1 MMKHLQRKACS
12 LLCVLALLISLL
24 PVSAWAGDPNIEP
37 WMPPSAPENPTVKD
51 GTWTDSGNY
60 RTTWYDNNQS
70 ATEFT
75 LNDAADLAGLAVI
88 VNGLNGHEPDN
99 FAGKTITLAANT
111 TFDLSAHTWTP
122 IGNSSNVDEYFK
134 GTFDGNSENGTTIT
148 GMTILN
154 ASGYNGLF
162 AFVNSAT
169 IKNAKLTDG
178 YISLSSNRYTRVG
191 GIVGHVTGNTTITN
205 CSFVGTIDASDGSSE
220 KYNNIGGIVGET
232 DSQVTIENCRTNGT
246 IFGNGYYM
254 GGIVGYSYASS
265 AGIDVTITDCIN
277 EAELRPATCTAV
289 GGIVGF
295 SEITRSLNVKN
306 CVNSGAI
313 TNNVITPSNKASN
326 LGGIVGRINGA
337 ATAAITGCTN
347 SAALTS
353 GNSENMGGIVG
364 YSNQSTTITDCH
376 NSGTVTNSSVGEY
389 PELTYTGGILGRM
402 ETKALSVKQCSN
414 QGAVSGRAKKNAYV
428 GGIVGQFYCVGGNI
442 EKCYNAG
449 ACTVTSAQNNTFVG
463 GLVGASTDNSSTL
476 TLQNSYNVGTISNA
490 ASSSYSYIGGLIGRA
505 ENSSV
510 EKCYNAG
517 EMVKKNN
524 NDTIGA
530 IVGSADSTSS
540 VISCYYWNDC
550 GAAGAGTGKTANDM
564 TEDGTWATNLGLDT
578 SVWTKDNNDS
588 DSTGNLP
595 VLSANKQ
602 EPAPTLIRVPKQ
614 SQGELTITGQPSE
627 PIYKTQEPF
636 TLIAS
641 GGQSTGAVTWTTSDE
656 NIATVDE
663 RGTVTI
669 YGVGLV
675 TITATKAGDDT
686 YADAMATY
694 SFTVFGTPI
703 SEVEISNLKA
713 PVSGEDPVT
722 YVEVPDGAPY
732 VALNQ
737 IDLGGSTVTANW
749 YDIDGKQVNK
759 GDAFVKDEVYKA
771 VIRLQANPYYSFAK
785 DIEVV
790 HTPGFTP
797 GTVDNISIEAVPN
810 QLNQIDVVIT
820 FKPTSHEH
828 NYDNDNWTRDPLHHW
843 HACTEND
850 CPLMP
855 SEMPGYAAHTG
866 NPGEACSVCGA
877 DIGYEI
883 TFDAN
888 GGQCDTTSMYTDTA
902 GKLSTLPTPT
912 RGGYTFDGWFTEQ
925 SGGTAVTAETV
936 YNANTT
942 LYAHWMAIPSGSS
955 SYMIDVIESTHGT
968 VTASPKWASSG
979 RIVTLTVTPDEGYEL
994 AALTVTDKNGNDVA
1008 LTNNGDGTYTFK
1020 MPASKVTVKATFTK
1034 DIVTLPFIDVHP
1046 GDWFYDPVC
1055 YVYSQGLM
1063 TGTSATTFEPN
1074 TSLSRAMLVAVL
1086 HRLEGSPAASAGD
1099 FTDVA
1104 SGDWYAQA
1112 VNWAASVGV
1121 VNGFDDGTF
1130 QPNAAITREQ
1140 MAAIL
1145 RNYAAYKG
1153 MDVTATGDLSA
1164 YTDADSVSDWAQE
1177 SVEWMVG
1184 SGLLGGYDDNTLRP
1198 QGTTTRAEV
1207 ASVLQRALGNV
1218 AGNQ

>member
-12 LLCVLALLISLL
+12 LLCVLALLISLV
-24 PVSAWAGDPNIEP
+24 PASAWAGDPNIEP
-37 WMPPSAPENPTVKD
+37 WTPPSAPENPTVEN
-51 GTWTDSGNY
+51 GTWTDSGHY
-60 RTTWYDNNQS
+60 DTSWCDNNPN
-70 ATEFT
+70 AIEFT

-88 VNGLNGHEPDN
+88 VNGLNGHAKDN
-99 FAGKTITLAANT
+99 FADKTIKLADNG
-111 TFDLSAHTWTP
+111 TFNLSAHTWTP
-122 IGNSSNVDEYFK
+122 IGTSSSMFA
-134 GTFDGNSENGTTIT
+134 GTFDGSGATIT
-148 GMTILN
+148 GLTILD

-169 IKNAKLTDG
+169 IKNIELTDG
-178 YISLSSNRYTRVG
+178 NISLSSEQRTRVG
-191 GIVGHVTGNTTITN
+191 GIVCYATGTTMIEN
-205 CSFVGTIDASDGSSE
+205 CSFEGTIDASAGSSKE
-220 KYNNIGGIVGET
+220 FNNIGGVVAET
-232 DSQVTIENCRTNGT
+232 YSQVTIKDCQAAGK

-254 GGIVGYSYASS
+254 GGIVGYIGGTS
-265 AGIDVTITDCIN
+265 AGINVTITDCTN
-277 EAELRPATCTAV
+277 EAELRPDSCTAV
-289 GGIVGF
+289 GGIVGY
-295 SEITRSLNVKN
+295 SGIPGKLTVTDCANN
-306 CVNSGAI
+306 GAI
-313 TNNVITPSNKASN
+313 TSSVSTDYF
-326 LGGIVGRINGA
+326 GGIVGRINGMGN
-337 ATAAITGCTN
+337 AAITGCKN
-347 SAALTS
+347 SGALTS
-353 GNSENMGGIVG
+353 ENSQYMGGIVG
-364 YSNQSTTITDCH
+364 YSNQSTTITACH
-376 NSGTVTNSSVGEY
+376 NSGTVTNSSVNQSSTNTSGV
-389 PELTYTGGILGRM
+389 LGYIQN
-402 ETKALSVKQCSN
+402 KDLSLSQCSN
-414 QGAVSGRAKKNAYV
+414 QGAVSGRAKNNAYV

-442 EKCYNAG
+442 EECYNAG
-449 ACTVTSAQNNTFVG
+449 ACTVTSAQNNAFVG

-476 TLQNSYNVGTISNA
+476 ILQNSYNVGTISNA

-564 TEDGTWATNLGLDT
+564 TEDGTWATNLSGFSEDI
-578 SVWTKDNNDS
+578 WEKAENDPET
-588 DSTGNLP
+588 TGKLP
-595 VLSANKQ
+595 VLKSNR
-602 EPAPTLIRVPKQ
+602 PTSAPTLARVPKK
-614 SQGELTITGQPSE
+614 SQGELTITGQPSVL
-627 PIYKTQEPF
+627 IYETQVPF
-636 TLIAS
+636 TLTVS
-641 GGQSTGAVTWTTSDE
+641 GGLPNGAVTWTTNKE
-656 NIATVDE
+656 NVAAVDNNG
-663 RGTVTI
+663 RVTI
-669 YGVGLV
+669 KGVGEV
-675 TITATKAGDDT
+675 TITATKAGDNT
-686 YADAMATY
+686 YADAIATY
-694 SFTVFGTPI
+694 SFTVYGTPI
-703 SEVEISNLKA
+703 SEVTISNLKA
-713 PVSGEDPVT
+713 PVYGEAPKMN
-722 YVEVPDGAPY
+722 VEVPNGAPY
-732 VALNQ
+732 VALDQ
-737 IDLGGSTVTANW
+737 IDLGGSTGTVNW
-749 YDIDGKQVNK
+749 YDIDGNQVNK

-771 VIRLQANPYYSFAK
+771 KIRLKANPYYSFAK
-785 DIEVV
+785 DIAVV

-797 GTVDNISIEAVPN
+797 GTVDNISIEAVSN
-810 QLNQIDVVIT
+810 QSNQIDVVIT
-820 FKPTSHEH
+820 FKPTTHEH
-828 NYDNDNWTRDPLHHW
+828 NYDYGNWATDPLHHW
-843 HACTEND
+843 HACTAGD

-855 SEMPGYAAHTG
+855 SEMPDYAPHTG
-866 NPGEACSVCGA
+866 NPGDKCSVCGA
-877 DIGYEI
+877 VIGYEI

-888 GGQCDTTSMYTDTA
+888 GGQCDTTSMYTDTT
-902 GKLSTLPTPT
+902 GKLSALPTPT

-936 YNANTT
+936 YDKNTT
-942 LYAHWMAIPSGSS
+942 LYAHWTAIPSGSS

-1034 DIVTLPFIDVHP
+1034 DLVTLPFIDVHP

-1086 HRLEGSPAASAGD
+1086 HRLEGSPQASGGD

-1104 SGDWYAQA
+1104 DGDWYAQA

-1130 QPNAAITREQ
+1130 QPNTAITREQ

-1145 RNYAAYKG
+1145 RNYAQYKG
-1153 MDVTATGDLSA
+1153 LEVTASGSLSTF
-1164 YTDADSVSDWAQE
+1164 TDAASVSDWAKE
-1177 SVEWMVG
+1177 SVEWAVG
-1184 SGLLGGYDDNTLRP
+1184 SGLIGGYEDSTLRP

>member
-1 MMKHLQRKACS
+1 MKHLQRKACS

-24 PVSAWAGDPNIEP
+24 PVSAWAGDSTIEP
-37 WMPPSAPENPTVKD
+37 WTPPSAPTDVS
-51 GTWTDSGNY
+51 GSWTEPNNY
-60 RTTWYDNNQS
+60 DTSWYDSHKNDS
-70 ATEFT
+70 AYT
-75 LNDAADLAGLAVI
+75 LEDAEDLAGLAVL
-88 VNGLNGHEPDN
+88 VNDGNT
-99 FAGKTITLAANT
+99 FAGKTITLKAGE

-154 ASGYNGLF
+154 ANGKTGLF
-162 AFVNSAT
+162 STANSAI
-169 IKNAKLTDG
+169 IKNIRISTG
-178 YISLSSNRYTRVG
+178 YISVASGSNIKVG
-191 GIVGHVTGNTTITN
+191 GIVGYAYDATTIKECSFDGTIATGN
-205 CSFVGTIDASDGSSE
+205 SSSSN
-220 KYNNIGGIVGET
+220 YNYFGGIVGDT
-232 DSQVTIENCRTNGT
+232 YSQVTIENCQAAGTIYGNGT
-246 IFGNGYYM
+246 YM
-254 GGIVGYSYASS
+254 GGIVGRSYGTS
-265 AGIDVTITDCIN
+265 AKDVTILHCIN
-277 EAELRPATCTAV
+277 EAELRPGSCTAV
-289 GGIVGF
+289 GGIVGY
-295 SEITRSLNVKN
+295 SEIKGSLEVKN
-306 CVNSGAI
+306 CVNKGAI
-313 TNNVITPSNKASN
+313 TPSSFATN

-337 ATAAITGCTN
+337 ATAAITSCTN

-376 NSGTVTNSSVGEY
+376 NSGTVTNSSAGQY
-389 PELTYTGGILGRM
+389 PTLTYTGGILGRM
-402 ETKALSVKQCSN
+402 ETKDLSIKQCSN
-414 QGAVSGRAKKNAYV
+414 TGDISGSASSSYSNSATV
-428 GGIVGQFYCVGGNI
+428 GGLIGRITNGGTL
-442 EKCYNAG
+442 EECYNAG
-449 ACTVTSAQNNTFVG
+449 ACTVNSAQNNVFVG
-463 GLVGASTDNSSTL
+463 GLVGASTDNSRTL

-505 ENSSV
+505 NDSSV

-578 SVWTKDNNDS
+578 SVWEKAANTS
-588 DSTGNLP
+588 DDTGNLP
-595 VLSANKQ
+595 VLTANRQ
-602 EPAPTLIRVPKQ
+602 EPAPTLTREAKQ
-614 SQGELTITGQPSE
+614 TQTGFAITGQPSE
-627 PIYKTQEPF
+627 PIYETKGSFKLATE
-636 TLIAS
+636 
-641 GGQSTGAVTWTTSDE
+641 GGQSAGAVTWETSDSA
-656 NIATVDE
+656 IASVDQN
-663 RGTVTI
+663 GTVAI
-669 YGVGLV
+669 EGVGPV
-675 TITATKAGDDT
+675 TITATKAGNDT
-686 YADAMATY
+686 YADAIATY
-694 SFTVFGTPI
+694 SFTVLGTPI
-703 SEVEISNLKA
+703 SEVTISNLKA

-722 YVEVPDGAPY
+722 YVEVPEDADYHGV
-732 VALNQ
+732 VAA
-737 IDLGGSTVTANW
+737 DLGSSTATVEWRDNDW
-749 YDIDGKQVNK
+749 NLVHED
-759 GDAFVKDEVYKA
+759 DAFIKNEVYTA
-771 VIRLQANPYYSFAK
+771 VVPLVANDYYSFAK

-790 HTPGFTP
+790 HTPGFTS
-797 GTVDNISIEAVPN
+797 GTVKKVSTEPYPELGENAIA
-810 QLNQIDVVIT
+810 VVIT
-820 FKPTSHEH
+820 FKPTTHEH
-828 NYDNDNWTRDPLHHW
+828 NYDYGNWTKDPLHHW
-843 HACTEND
+843 HACTADD

-855 SEMPGYAAHTG
+855 SEMPGYAPHTG
-866 NPGEACSVCGA
+866 NPGEACSDCGA
-877 DIGYEI
+877 VIGYEI

-888 GGQCDTTSMYTDTA
+888 GGQCGTTSMYTDTT
-902 GKLSTLPTPT
+902 GKLSALPTPT
-912 RGGYTFDGWFTEQ
+912 RGGYTFNGWFTEQ

-936 YNANTT
+936 YDKNTT
-942 LYAHWMAIPSGSS
+942 LYAHWTAIPSGSS

-968 VTASPKWASSG
+968 VTTSPKWASSG

-1020 MPASKVTVKATFTK
+1020 MPASKVTVKATFIK
-1034 DIVTLPFIDVHP
+1034 DFVTLPFIDVHP
-1046 GDWFYDPVC
+1046 SDWFYDPVC

-1074 TSLSRAMLVAVL
+1074 THLSRAMLVAVL
-1086 HRLEGSPAASAGD
+1086 HRLEGSPQASAGD

-1104 SGDWYAQA
+1104 DGDWYAQA

-1145 RNYAAYKG
+1145 RNYAQYKG
-1153 MDVTATGDLSA
+1153 LDVTASGDLA
-1164 YTDADSVSDWAQE
+1164 HYTDAASISDWAKE
-1177 SVEWMVG
+1177 SVEWAVG
-1184 SGLLGGYDDNTLRP
+1184 SGLLGGYEDSTLRP

>member
-1 MMKHLQRKACS
+1 MKHLQRKACS
-12 LLCVLALLISLL
+12 LLCIIALLISLV
-24 PVSAWAGDPNIEP
+24 PASAWAEDPNIEP
-37 WMPPSAPENPTVKD
+37 WTPPSAPENPTVKN

-60 RTTWYDNNQS
+60 RTTWYDDNPN
-70 ATEFT
+70 AIEFT

-88 VNGLNGHEPDN
+88 VNGLNGHAKDN
-99 FAGKTITLAANT
+99 FADKTITLKAGE

-122 IGNSSNVDEYFK
+122 IGNSSNIDEYFK

-148 GMTILN
+148 GMTILDAN
-154 ASGYNGLF
+154 GKAGLF
-162 AFVNSAT
+162 STANSAI
-169 IKNAKLTDG
+169 IKNIRISTG
-178 YISLSSNRYTRVG
+178 YISVASGSNIKVG
-191 GIVGHVTGNTTITN
+191 GIVGYAYDATTIKE
-205 CSFVGTIDASDGSSE
+205 CSFDGTIDTENSSSSN
-220 KYNNIGGIVGET
+220 YNYFGGIIGDT
-232 DSQVTIENCRTNGT
+232 YSQVTIENCRTNGK
-246 IFGNGYYM
+246 IFGNGTYM

-265 AGIDVTITDCIN
+265 AGIGVKITDCIN
-277 EAELRPATCTAV
+277 EAELRPDSCTAV
-289 GGIVGF
+289 GGIVGY
-295 SEITRSLNVKN
+295 SRITGNLTVSA
-306 CVNSGAI
+306 CVN
-313 TNNVITPSNKASN
+313 NEDITPTVYATN

-337 ATAAITGCTN
+337 ASAAITGCTN
-347 SAALTS
+347 TAALTS

-364 YSNQSTTITDCH
+364 YSNQSTTIADCH

-389 PELTYTGGILGRM
+389 PKLTYTGGILGRM
-402 ETKALSVKQCSN
+402 ETKDLTLNQCSN
-414 QGAVSGRAKKNAYV
+414 QGAVSGSDKYYAYV
-428 GGIVGQFYCVGGNI
+428 GGLIGGITSVGTL

-449 ACTVTSAQNNTFVG
+449 ACRVTSAQYNAVVG
-463 GLVGASTDNSSTL
+463 GLVGDSNKL
-476 TLQNSYNVGTISNA
+476 TLKNSYNVGTISNA
-490 ASSSYSYIGGLIGRA
+490 ASSSDSYIGGLIGRA
-505 ENSSV
+505 NDSSV

-517 EMVKKNN
+517 EIKKTGNN
-524 NDTIGA
+524 VGA
-530 IVGSADSTSS
+530 IVGSIDNPSS
-540 VISCYYWNDC
+540 VTECYYWSGC
-550 GAAGAGTGKTANDM
+550 GAQGAGTGRTANEM
-564 TEDGTWATNLGLDT
+564 TENDTWATNLSGFSEDI
-578 SVWTKDNNDS
+578 WEKAENDPET
-588 DSTGNLP
+588 TGKLP
-595 VLSANKQ
+595 VLKSNR
-602 EPAPTLIRVPKQ
+602 PTSAPTLARVPKK
-614 SQGELTITGQPSE
+614 SQGELTITGQPSVL
-627 PIYKTQEPF
+627 IYETQVPF
-636 TLIAS
+636 TLTVS
-641 GGQSTGAVTWTTSDE
+641 GGLPNGAVTWTTNKE
-656 NIATVDE
+656 NVAAVDNNG
-663 RGTVTI
+663 RVTI
-669 YGVGLV
+669 KGVGEV
-675 TITATKAGDDT
+675 TITATKAGDNT
-686 YADAMATY
+686 YADAIATY
-694 SFTVFGTPI
+694 SFTVYGTPI
-703 SEVEISNLKA
+703 SEVTISNLKA
-713 PVSGEDPVT
+713 PVYGEAPKMFVDVPENANYHGVMAADFGSST
-722 YVEVPDGAPY
+722 ATVEWRDNDWNLVHED
-732 VALNQ
+732 
-737 IDLGGSTVTANW
+737 
-749 YDIDGKQVNK
+749 
-759 GDAFVKDEVYKA
+759 DAFIKNEVYTA
-771 VIRLQANPYYSFAK
+771 VVPLVANDYYSFAK

-790 HTPGFTP
+790 HTPGFTS
-797 GTVDNISIEAVPN
+797 GTVKKVSTEPYPELGENAIA
-810 QLNQIDVVIT
+810 VVIT
-820 FKPTSHEH
+820 FKPTTHEH
-828 NYDNDNWTRDPLHHW
+828 NYDYGNWATDPLHHW

-883 TFDAN
+883 IFDAN

-902 GKLSTLPTPT
+902 GKLSALPTPT

-942 LYAHWMAIPSGSS
+942 LYAHWTAIPSGSS

-994 AALTVTDKNGNDVA
+994 AALTVTDRNGNDVA

-1020 MPASKVTVKATFTK
+1020 MPASKVTVKATFIK
-1034 DIVTLPFIDVHP
+1034 DLVTLPFIDVHP

-1086 HRLEGSPAASAGD
+1086 HRLEGSPQASAGD

-1104 SGDWYAQA
+1104 DGDWYAQA

-1153 MDVTATGDLSA
+1153 LDVSASGSLSTF
-1164 YTDADSVSDWAQE
+1164 TDAASVSDWAKE
-1177 SVEWMVG
+1177 SVEWAVG
-1184 SGLLGGYDDNTLRP
+1184 SGLIGGYEDSTLRP

>member
-1 MMKHLQRKACS
+1 MKHLQRKACS
-12 LLCVLALLISLL
+12 LLCIIALLISLV
-24 PVSAWAGDPNIEP
+24 PASAWAEDPTIEP
-37 WMPPSAPENPTVKD
+37 WTPPSAPENPTVEN

-60 RTTWYDNNQS
+60 DTSWYDNNQN
-70 ATEFT
+70 ATVFT
-75 LNDAADLAGLAVI
+75 LNDAADLAGLAVL
-88 VNGLNGHEPDN
+88 VNGGNN
-99 FAGKTITLAANT
+99 FAGKTITLKENT
-111 TFDLSAHTWTP
+111 EFDLSTHLWTP

-134 GTFDGNSENGTTIT
+134 GTFDGNSEKGTTIT
-148 GMTILN
+148 GMTILDAN
-154 ASGYNGLF
+154 GKAGLF
-162 AFVNSAT
+162 STANSAI
-169 IKNAKLTDG
+169 IKNIRISTG
-178 YISLSSNRYTRVG
+178 YISVASGSNIKVG
-191 GIVGHVTGNTTITN
+191 GIVGYAYDATTIKK
-205 CSFVGTIDASDGSSE
+205 CSFDGTIDTENSSSSN
-220 KYNNIGGIVGET
+220 YNYFGGIVGDT
-232 DSQVTIENCRTNGT
+232 YSQVTIENCRTNGK
-246 IFGNGYYM
+246 IFGNGTYM

-265 AGIDVTITDCIN
+265 AGIGATITDCIN

-295 SEITRSLNVKN
+295 SEITGSLNVKN

-313 TNNVITPSNKASN
+313 TNNVITLSNKASN
-326 LGGIVGRINGA
+326 LGGIVGRINGV

-347 SAALTS
+347 TAALTS

-389 PELTYTGGILGRM
+389 PKLTYTGGILGRM
-402 ETKALSVKQCSN
+402 ETKDLTLNQCSN
-414 QGAVSGRAKKNAYV
+414 QGAVSGSDKYYAYV
-428 GGIVGQFYCVGGNI
+428 GGLIGGITSVGTL

-449 ACTVTSAQNNTFVG
+449 ACRVTSAQYNAVVG
-463 GLVGASTDNSSTL
+463 GLVGDSNTL
-476 TLQNSYNVGTISNA
+476 TLKNSYNVGTISNA
-490 ASSSYSYIGGLIGRA
+490 ASSSDSYIGGLIGRA
-505 ENSSV
+505 NDSSV

-517 EMVKKNN
+517 EIKKTGNN
-524 NDTIGA
+524 VGA
-530 IVGSADSTSS
+530 IVGNIKNPFS
-540 VISCYYWNDC
+540 VTDCYYWSDC
-550 GAAGAGTGKTANDM
+550 GAQGAGTGRTANEM
-564 TEDGTWATNLGLDT
+564 TENDTWATNLGLDT
-578 SVWTKDNNDS
+578 NVWEKAANVS
-588 DSTGNLP
+588 DDTGYLP
-595 VLSANKQ
+595 VLTDNEQ
-602 EPAPTLIRVPKQ
+602 NPAPMLTREAKQ
-614 SQGELTITGQPSE
+614 TQTGFAITGQPSE
-627 PIYKTQEPF
+627 PIYETEGSFKLATE
-636 TLIAS
+636 
-641 GGQSTGAVTWTTSDE
+641 GGQSTGAVTWETSDSA
-656 NIATVDE
+656 IASVDKN
-663 RGTVTI
+663 GTVTI
-669 YGVGLV
+669 KGVGEV
-675 TITATKAGDDT
+675 TITATKAGDDI
-686 YADAMATY
+686 YADAIATY
-694 SFTVFGTPI
+694 SFTVYGTPI
-703 SEVEISNLKA
+703 SEVTISNLKA
-713 PVSGEDPVT
+713 PVYGEAPKMN
-722 YVEVPDGAPY
+722 VEVPNGAPY
-732 VALNQ
+732 VALDQ
-737 IDLGGSTVTANW
+737 IDLGGSTGTVNW
-749 YDIDGKQVNK
+749 YDIDGNQVNK

-771 VIRLQANPYYSFAK
+771 KIRLKANPYYSFAK
-785 DIEVV
+785 DIAVV

-797 GTVDNISIEAVPN
+797 GTVDNISIEAVSN
-810 QLNQIDVVIT
+810 QSNQIDVVIT
-820 FKPTSHEH
+820 FKPTTHEH
-828 NYDNDNWTRDPLHHW
+828 NYDYGNWATDPLHHW
-843 HACTEND
+843 HACTAGD

-855 SEMPGYAAHTG
+855 SEMPDYAPHTG
-866 NPGEACSVCGA
+866 NPGDKCSVCGA
-877 DIGYEI
+877 VIGYEI

-888 GGQCDTTSMYTDTA
+888 GGQCDTTSMYTDTT
-902 GKLSTLPTPT
+902 GKLSALPTPT

-936 YNANTT
+936 YDKNTT
-942 LYAHWMAIPSGSS
+942 LYAHWTAIPSGSS

-1034 DIVTLPFIDVHP
+1034 DLVTLPFIDVHP

-1086 HRLEGSPAASAGD
+1086 HRLEGSPQASVCD

-1104 SGDWYAQA
+1104 EGDWYAQA

-1140 MAAIL
+1140 LAAIL

-1153 MDVTATGDLSA
+1153 LDVSTSGDLSA
-1164 YTDADSVSDWAQE
+1164 YTDAASISDWAQE
-1177 SVEWMVG
+1177 SVEWAVG
-1184 SGLLGGYDDNTLRP
+1184 SGLLGGYEDSTLRP

>member
-1 MMKHLQRKACS
+1 MKHLQRKACS
-12 LLCVLALLISLL
+12 LLCILALLISLL
-24 PVSAWAGDPNIEP
+24 PVSAWAGNSDIEL
-37 WMPPSAPENPTVKD
+37 WTPPSAPDKPAVED

-60 RTTWYDNNQS
+60 DTSWYNGRD
-70 ATEFT
+70 TEFT

-88 VNGLNGHEPDN
+88 VNGLNGHAKDN

-111 TFDLSAHTWTP
+111 TFDLSTHLWTP

-134 GTFDGNSENGTTIT
+134 GTFDGNSENRTTIT
-148 GMTILN
+148 GMTILDAN
-154 ASGYNGLF
+154 GKAGLF
-162 AFVNSAT
+162 STANSAI
-169 IKNAKLTDG
+169 IKNIRISTG
-178 YISLSSNRYTRVG
+178 YISVASGSNIKVG
-191 GIVGHVTGNTTITN
+191 GIVGYAYDATTIKKCSFDGTIATGN
-205 CSFVGTIDASDGSSE
+205 SSSSN
-220 KYNNIGGIVGET
+220 YNYFGGIVGDT
-232 DSQVTIENCRTNGT
+232 YSQVTIENCRTNGK

-254 GGIVGYSYASS
+254 GGIVGRSYGTS
-265 AGIDVTITDCIN
+265 AKDVTILHCIN
-277 EAELRPATCTAV
+277 EAELRPGSCTAV
-289 GGIVGF
+289 GGIVGY
-295 SEITRSLNVKN
+295 SEIKGSLEVKN
-306 CVNSGAI
+306 CVNKGAI
-313 TNNVITPSNKASN
+313 TPSSFATN

-337 ATAAITGCTN
+337 ATAAITSCTN

-376 NSGTVTNSSVGEY
+376 NSGTVTNSSAGQY
-389 PELTYTGGILGRM
+389 PTLTYTGGILGRM
-402 ETKALSVKQCSN
+402 ETKGLSIKQCSN
-414 QGAVSGRAKKNAYV
+414 TGDISGSASSSYSNSATV
-428 GGIVGQFYCVGGNI
+428 GGLIGRITNGGTL
-442 EKCYNAG
+442 EECYNAG
-449 ACTVTSAQNNTFVG
+449 ACTVNSAQNNVFVG
-463 GLVGASTDNSSTL
+463 GLIGDSNTL
-476 TLQNSYNVGTISNA
+476 TLKNSYNFGTISNA
-490 ASSSYSYIGGLIGRA
+490 ASSSDSYIGGLIGRA

-578 SVWTKDNNDS
+578 SVWEKAANVS
-588 DSTGNLP
+588 DDTGYLP
-595 VLSANKQ
+595 VLKDNKQ
-602 EPAPTLIRVPKQ
+602 NPAPM
-614 SQGELTITGQPSE
+614 LTREAKKTQTGFAITGQPSE
-627 PIYKTQEPF
+627 PIYETEGSFKLATE
-636 TLIAS
+636 
-641 GGQSTGAVTWTTSDE
+641 GGQSTGAVTWETSDSA
-656 NIATVDE
+656 IASVDKN
-663 RGTVTI
+663 GTVTI
-669 YGVGLV
+669 EGVGEV

-686 YADAMATY
+686 YADAIATY
-694 SFTVFGTPI
+694 SFTVYGTPI
-703 SEVEISNLKA
+703 SEVTISNLKA
-713 PVSGEDPVT
+713 PVYGEAPKMFVDVPENANYHGVKAADFGSST
-722 YVEVPDGAPY
+722 ATVEWRDNDWNLVHEDDDFIQ
-732 VALNQ
+732 N
-737 IDLGGSTVTANW
+737 
-749 YDIDGKQVNK
+749 
-759 GDAFVKDEVYKA
+759 EVYTA
-771 VIRLQANPYYSFAK
+771 VVPLVANDYYSFAK
-785 DIEVV
+785 DIAVV

-810 QLNQIDVVIT
+810 QPNQIDVVIT
-820 FKPTSHEH
+820 FKPTTHEH
-828 NYDNDNWTRDPLHHW
+828 NYDYDNWTTDPLHHW
-843 HACTEND
+843 RACTEND

-866 NPGEACSVCGA
+866 NPGEACSDCGA
-877 DIGYEI
+877 VIGYEI

-902 GKLSTLPTPT
+902 GKLSALPTPT

-942 LYAHWMAIPSGSS
+942 LYAHWTAIPSGSS

-994 AALTVTDKNGNDVA
+994 AALTVTDRNGNDVA

-1020 MPASKVTVKATFTK
+1020 MPASKVTVKATFIK
-1034 DIVTLPFIDVHP
+1034 DIVPLPFIDVHP

-1086 HRLEGSPAASAGD
+1086 HRLEGSPAASGSD

-1104 SGDWYAQA
+1104 DGDWYAQA

-1130 QPNAAITREQ
+1130 QPNTAITREQ
-1140 MAAIL
+1140 LAAIL
-1145 RNYAAYKG
+1145 CNYAQYKG
-1153 MDVTATGDLSA
+1153 FDTSTSGDLST
-1164 YTDADSVSDWAQE
+1164 YSDAASVSDWAKE
-1177 SVEWMVG
+1177 SVEWAVG
-1184 SGLLGGYDDNTLRP
+1184 SGLIGGYEDSTLRP

>member
-1 MMKHLQRKACS
+1 MKHLQRKACS
-12 LLCVLALLISLL
+12 LLCIIALLISLV
-24 PVSAWAGDPNIEP
+24 PASAWAEDPTIEP
-37 WMPPSAPENPTVKD
+37 WTPPSAPENPTVEN

-60 RTTWYDNNQS
+60 DTSWYDNNQN
-70 ATEFT
+70 ATVFT
-75 LNDAADLAGLAVI
+75 LNDAADLAGLAVL
-88 VNGLNGHEPDN
+88 VNGGNN
-99 FAGKTITLAANT
+99 FAGKTITLKENT
-111 TFDLSAHTWTP
+111 EFDLSTHLWTP

-134 GTFDGNSENGTTIT
+134 GTFDGNSEKGTTIT
-148 GMTILN
+148 GMTILDAN
-154 ASGYNGLF
+154 GKAGLF
-162 AFVNSAT
+162 STANSAI
-169 IKNAKLTDG
+169 IKNIRISTG
-178 YISLSSNRYTRVG
+178 YISVASGSNIKVG
-191 GIVGHVTGNTTITN
+191 GIVGYAYDATTIKK
-205 CSFVGTIDASDGSSE
+205 CSFDGTIDTENSSSSN
-220 KYNNIGGIVGET
+220 YNYFGGIVG
-232 DSQVTIENCRTNGT
+232 DIYSQVTIENCRTNGK
-246 IFGNGYYM
+246 IFGNGTYM

-265 AGIDVTITDCIN
+265 AGIGATITDCIN

-295 SEITRSLNVKN
+295 SEITGSLNVKN

-313 TNNVITPSNKASN
+313 TNNVITLSNKASN
-326 LGGIVGRINGA
+326 LGGIVGRINGV

-347 SAALTS
+347 TAALTS

-389 PELTYTGGILGRM
+389 PKLTYTGGILGRM
-402 ETKALSVKQCSN
+402 ETKDLTLNQCSN
-414 QGAVSGRAKKNAYV
+414 QGAVSGSDKYYAYV
-428 GGIVGQFYCVGGNI
+428 GGLIGGITSVGTL

-449 ACTVTSAQNNTFVG
+449 ACRVTSAQYNAVVG
-463 GLVGASTDNSSTL
+463 GLVGDSNTL
-476 TLQNSYNVGTISNA
+476 TLKNSYNVGTISNA
-490 ASSSYSYIGGLIGRA
+490 ASSSDSYIGGLIGRA
-505 ENSSV
+505 NDSSV

-517 EMVKKNN
+517 EIKKTGNN
-524 NDTIGA
+524 VGA
-530 IVGSADSTSS
+530 IVGNIKNPFS
-540 VISCYYWNDC
+540 VTDCYYWSDC
-550 GAAGAGTGKTANDM
+550 GAQGAGTGRTANEM
-564 TEDGTWATNLGLDT
+564 TENDTWATNLGLDT
-578 SVWTKDNNDS
+578 NVWEKAANVS
-588 DSTGNLP
+588 DDTGYLP
-595 VLSANKQ
+595 VLKDNKQ
-602 EPAPTLIRVPKQ
+602 NPAPM
-614 SQGELTITGQPSE
+614 LTREAKKTQTGFAITGQPSE
-627 PIYKTQEPF
+627 PIYETEGSFKLATE
-636 TLIAS
+636 
-641 GGQSTGAVTWTTSDE
+641 GGQSTGAVTWETSGSA
-656 NIATVDE
+656 IASVDKN
-663 RGTVTI
+663 GTVTI
-669 YGVGLV
+669 EGVGEV

-686 YADAMATY
+686 YADAIATY
-694 SFTVFGTPI
+694 SFTVLGTPI
-703 SEVEISNLKA
+703 SEVTISNLKA

-722 YVEVPDGAPY
+722 YVEVPEDANYHGL
-732 VALNQ
+732 VAA
-737 IDLGGSTVTANW
+737 DLGSSTATVEWRDNDW
-749 YDIDGKQVNK
+749 NLVHED
-759 GDAFVKDEVYKA
+759 DAFIKNEVYTA
-771 VIRLQANPYYSFAK
+771 VVPLVANDYYSFAK

-797 GTVDNISIEAVPN
+797 GTVDNISIEAVSN
-810 QLNQIDVVIT
+810 QSNQIDVVIT
-820 FKPTSHEH
+820 FKPTTHEH
-828 NYDNDNWTRDPLHHW
+828 NYDYGNWATDPLHHW
-843 HACTEND
+843 HACTAGD

-855 SEMPGYAAHTG
+855 SEMPDYAPHTG
-866 NPGEACSVCGA
+866 NPGDKCSVCGA
-877 DIGYEI
+877 VIGYEI

-888 GGQCDTTSMYTDTA
+888 GGQCDTTSMYTDTT
-902 GKLSTLPTPT
+902 GKLSALPTPT

-936 YNANTT
+936 YDKNTT
-942 LYAHWMAIPSGSS
+942 LYAHWTAIPSGSS

-1034 DIVTLPFIDVHP
+1034 DLVTLPFIDVHP

-1086 HRLEGSPAASAGD
+1086 HRLEGSPQASAGD
-1099 FTDVA
+1099 FIDVA
-1104 SGDWYAQA
+1104 DGDWYAQA

-1121 VNGFDDGTF
+1121 VNGMGDGTF

-1153 MDVTATGDLSA
+1153 LDVSASGDLSTF
-1164 YTDADSVSDWAQE
+1164 TDAASVSDWAKE
-1177 SVEWMVG
+1177 SIQWAVG
-1184 SGLLGGYDDNTLRP
+1184 SGLLGGYEDGTLRP

>member
-1 MMKHLQRKACS
+1 MMKRLQRKACS
-12 LLCVLALLISLL
+12 LLCIIALLTSLV
-24 PVSAWAGDPNIEP
+24 PMSAWASDLNITAWQEP
-37 WMPPSAPENPTVKD
+37 TPPTTANGSWTEEN
-51 GTWTDSGNY
+51 NY
-60 RTTWYDNNQS
+60 NTSWYDNNQI

-75 LNDAADLAGLAVI
+75 LNDAADLAGLAVL
-88 VNGLNGHEPDN
+88 VNGGNT
-99 FAGKTITLAANT
+99 FAGKTITLKAGE
-111 TFDLSAHTWTP
+111 TFDLSVHTWTP

-134 GTFDGNSENGTTIT
+134 GTFDGNSKNGTTIT
-148 GMTILN
+148 GMTILDAN
-154 ASGYNGLF
+154 GKTGLF
-162 AFVNSAT
+162 STANSAI
-169 IKNAKLTDG
+169 IKNIRISTG
-178 YISLSSNRYTRVG
+178 YISAASGSNIKVG
-191 GIVGHVTGNTTITN
+191 GIVGYAYGTTKITN
-205 CSFVGTIDASDGSSE
+205 CSFDGTIATGDSSSSS
-220 KYNNIGGIVGET
+220 YNYFGGIVGDT
-232 DSQVTIENCRTNGT
+232 YSQVTIENCRTDGK

-254 GGIVGYSYASS
+254 GGIVGRSYGTS
-265 AGIDVTITDCIN
+265 AGIDVTITDCTN

-295 SEITRSLNVKN
+295 SEITGTLKVEN

-313 TNNVITPSNKASN
+313 TPSSFATK

-337 ATAAITGCTN
+337 ATAAITSCTN

-389 PELTYTGGILGRM
+389 SILTYTGGILGCM
-402 ETKALSVKQCSN
+402 ETENLSLNQCSN
-414 QGAVSGRAKKNAYV
+414 QGAVSGSAKNDAYV
-428 GGIVGQFYCVGGNI
+428 GGLIGGITSVGTL

-449 ACTVTSAQNNTFVG
+449 ACTVNSARNNAFVG
-463 GLVGASTDNSSTL
+463 GLIGDSSNNSSAL

-490 ASSSYSYIGGLIGRA
+490 ASSSYSYIGGLIGQA

-564 TEDGTWATNLGLDT
+564 TEDGTWATNLSGFSEDI
-578 SVWTKDNNDS
+578 WEKAENDPET
-588 DSTGNLP
+588 TGKLP
-595 VLSANKQ
+595 VLKSNR
-602 EPAPTLIRVPKQ
+602 PTSAPTLARVPKK

-627 PIYKTQEPF
+627 PIYETEGSFKLATE
-636 TLIAS
+636 
-641 GGQSTGAVTWTTSDE
+641 GGQSTGAVTWETSDSA
-656 NIATVDE
+656 IASVDKN
-663 RGTVTI
+663 GTVTI
-669 YGVGLV
+669 EGVGEV

-686 YADAMATY
+686 YAKAEATY
-694 SFTVFGTPI
+694 FFTVYGTPI
-703 SEVEISNLKA
+703 SEVTISNLKA
-713 PVSGEDPVT
+713 PVYGEEPKM
-722 YVEVPDGAPY
+722 YVDVPENANYHGAMA
-732 VALNQ
+732 VG
-737 IDLGGSTVTANW
+737 LGNSTATAEWHDSNW
-749 YDIDGKQVNK
+749 KLVHEDDDFIQN
-759 GDAFVKDEVYKA
+759 EVYTA
-771 VIRLQANPYYSFAK
+771 VVPLVADAYYSFTN
-785 DIEVV
+785 DIEVA
-790 HTPGFTP
+790 HTPGFTS
-797 GTVDNISIEAVPN
+797 GTVDTISVKADPN
-810 QLNQIDVVIT
+810 RSDRIDVVIT
-820 FKPTSHEH
+820 FKPTAHEH
-828 NYDNDNWTRDPLHHW
+828 VYDTGKWTTDPLHHW
-843 HACTEND
+843 HACTAGD

-855 SEMPGYAAHTG
+855 SEMPDYAPHMG
-866 NPGEACSVCGA
+866 NPGDKCSICGA
-877 DIGYEI
+877 VIGYEI

-888 GGQCDTTSMYTDTA
+888 GGQCDTISMYTDTA
-902 GKLSTLPTPT
+902 GKLSALPTPT

-925 SGGTAVTAETV
+925 SGGMAVTAETV
-936 YNANTT
+936 YNADTT
-942 LYAHWMAIPSGSS
+942 LYAHWTAIPSGSS

-1020 MPASKVTVKATFTK
+1020 MPASKVTVKATFIK
-1034 DIVTLPFIDVHP
+1034 DIVTLPFTDVSE

-1086 HRLEGSPAASAGD
+1086 HRLEGSPQASAGD

-1104 SGDWYAQA
+1104 EGDWYAQA

-1153 MDVTATGDLSA
+1153 LDVSASGSLSTF
-1164 YTDADSVSDWAQE
+1164 TDAASVSDWAKE
-1177 SVEWMVG
+1177 SVEWAVG
-1184 SGLLGGYDDNTLRP
+1184 SGLLGGYEDSTLQP

-1207 ASVLQRALGNV
+1207 ASVLQRYLEK
-1218 AGNQ
+1218 

>member
-1 MMKHLQRKACS
+1 MKHLQRKACS
-12 LLCVLALLISLL
+12 LLCVLALLISLV
-24 PVSAWAGDPNIEP
+24 PVSAWAGDSDVTDWQEP
-37 WMPPSAPENPTVKD
+37 TPPTTANGSWTEEN
-51 GTWTDSGNY
+51 NY
-60 RTTWYDNNQS
+60 NTSWYDNNQS

-75 LNDAADLAGLAVI
+75 LNDAADLAGLAVL
-88 VNGLNGHEPDN
+88 VNGGNT
-99 FAGKTITLAANT
+99 FAGKTITLKAGK

-122 IGNSSNVDEYFK
+122 IGTSSSYFI
-134 GTFDGNSENGTTIT
+134 GTFDGNSESGTTIT
-148 GMTILN
+148 GLTIFN

-169 IKNAKLTDG
+169 IKNVKLTDG
-178 YISLSSNRYTRVG
+178 YISLSSEQYTRVG
-191 GIVGHVTGNTTITN
+191 GIVCYATGTTMIEN
-205 CSFVGTIDASDGSSE
+205 CSFEGTIDASAGSSKE
-220 KYNNIGGIVGET
+220 FNNIGGVVAET
-232 DSQVTIENCRTNGT
+232 YSQVTIKDCQAAGK

-254 GGIVGYSYASS
+254 GGIVGYIGGTS
-265 AGIDVTITDCIN
+265 AGINVTITDCTN
-277 EAELRPATCTAV
+277 EAELRPDSCTAV
-289 GGIVGF
+289 GGIVGY
-295 SEITRSLNVKN
+295 SGIPGKLTVTDCANN
-306 CVNSGAI
+306 GAI
-313 TNNVITPSNKASN
+313 TSSVSTDYF
-326 LGGIVGRINGA
+326 GGIVGRINGMGN
-337 ATAAITGCTN
+337 AAITGCTN

-402 ETKALSVKQCSN
+402 ETKDLSVKQCSN
-414 QGAVSGRAKKNAYV
+414 QGAVSGRAKKGAYV
-428 GGIVGQFYCVGGNI
+428 GGIVGQFYRVGGNI

-449 ACTVTSAQNNTFVG
+449 ACTVNSAQNNAFVG
-463 GLVGASTDNSSTL
+463 GLIGDSSNNSSAL
-476 TLQNSYNVGTISNA
+476 TLQNIYNVGTISNA
-490 ASSSYSYIGGLIGRA
+490 ASSSYSYIGGLIGQA
-505 ENSSV
+505 ENSSI
-510 EKCYNAG
+510 KTSYNAG
-517 EMVKKNN
+517 EIKETGNN
-524 NDTIGA
+524 VGA
-530 IVGSADSTSS
+530 IVGSIDNPSS
-540 VISCYYWNDC
+540 VTECYYWSGC
-550 GAAGAGTGKTANDM
+550 GAQGAGTGKTANDM
-564 TEDGTWATNLGLDT
+564 TENDTWATNLSGFSAEIWEKAANAPET
-578 SVWTKDNNDS
+578 
-588 DSTGNLP
+588 TGNLP
-595 VLSANKQ
+595 VLTANKQ
-602 EPAPTLIRVPKQ
+602 EPAPTLARVSKQ

-627 PIYKTQEPF
+627 TIYDTQESF
-636 TLIAS
+636 TLTAS
-641 GGQSTGAVTWTTSDE
+641 GGLLNGAVTWSTSDE

-663 RGTVTI
+663 HGTVTI
-669 YGVGLV
+669 HGVGLV
-675 TITATKAGDDT
+675 TITATKAGDAT
-686 YADAMATY
+686 YADAIATY
-694 SFTVFGTPI
+694 SFTVYGTPI
-703 SEVEISNLKA
+703 SEVTISNLKA
-713 PVSGEDPVT
+713 PVYGEAPKMN
-722 YVEVPDGAPY
+722 VEVPDGAPY
-732 VALNQ
+732 VALDQ
-737 IDLGGSTVTANW
+737 IDLGGSTGTVNW
-749 YDIDGKQVNK
+749 YDIDGNQVNK

-771 VIRLQANPYYSFAK
+771 KIRLKANPYYSFAK
-785 DIEVV
+785 DIAVV

-810 QLNQIDVVIT
+810 QPNQIDVVIT
-820 FKPTSHEH
+820 FKPTAHMHSYQNEET
-828 NYDNDNWTRDPLHHW
+828 WTTDSLHHW
-843 HACTEND
+843 HACTVDD

-855 SEMPGYAAHTG
+855 SEMPGYATHTG
-866 NPGEACSVCGA
+866 NPGEACSDCGA
-877 DIGYEI
+877 VIGYEI

-902 GKLSTLPTPT
+902 GKLSALPTPT

-925 SGGTAVTAETV
+925 SGGTVVTAETV
-936 YNANTT
+936 YNADTT
-942 LYAHWMAIPSGSS
+942 LYAHWTAIPSGSS

-994 AALTVTDKNGNDVA
+994 AALTVTDRNGNDVA

-1055 YVYSQGLM
+1055 FVYENGLM

-1074 TSLSRAMLVAVL
+1074 THLSRAMLVAVL
-1086 HRLEGSPAASAGD
+1086 HRLEGSPQASAGD

-1104 SGDWYAQA
+1104 DGDWYAQA

-1153 MDVTATGDLSA
+1153 LDVSASGSLSTF
-1164 YTDADSVSDWAQE
+1164 TDAASVSDWAKE
-1177 SVEWMVG
+1177 SVEWAVG
-1184 SGLLGGYDDNTLRP
+1184 SGLIGGYEDSTLRP

>member
-1 MMKHLQRKACS
+1 MKHLQRKACS
-12 LLCVLALLISLL
+12 LLCIIALLTSLV
-24 PVSAWAGDPNIEP
+24 PVSAWAGNSDIES
-37 WMPPSAPENPTVKD
+37 WTPPSAPENPTVEN

-60 RTTWYDNNQS
+60 DTSWYDNNQN
-70 ATEFT
+70 ATVFT
-75 LNDAADLAGLAVI
+75 LNDAADLAGLAVL
-88 VNGLNGHEPDN
+88 VNGGNN
-99 FAGKTITLAANT
+99 FEGKTITLKAGE

-122 IGNSSNVDEYFK
+122 IGTSSSMFA
-134 GTFDGNSENGTTIT
+134 GTFDGSGATIT
-148 GMTILN
+148 GLTILD

-191 GIVGHVTGNTTITN
+191 GIVCYVAGTTMIEN
-205 CSFVGTIDASDGSSE
+205 CSFEGTIDASDGSSKE
-220 KYNNIGGIVGET
+220 YNNIGGIVGET
-232 DSQVTIENCRTNGT
+232 YSEVTIKDCRTDGT

-265 AGIDVTITDCIN
+265 AEIDVTITGCTN
-277 EAELRPATCTAV
+277 EAEIRPDSCTAV
-289 GGIVGF
+289 GGIIGY
-295 SEITRSLNVKN
+295 SGITGILTVTA
-306 CVNSGAI
+306 CVN
-313 TNNVITPSNKASN
+313 NEDITPTVSATN

-337 ATAAITGCTN
+337 ASAAITGCKNT
-347 SAALTS
+347 AALTS
-353 GNSENMGGIVG
+353 GNSANMGGIVG

-402 ETKALSVKQCSN
+402 ETKDLSAKQCSN
-414 QGAVSGRAKKNAYV
+414 QGAVSGSAKKDAYV
-428 GGIVGQFYCVGGNI
+428 GGIVGQFYRVGGNI
-442 EKCYNAG
+442 EECYNAG
-449 ACTVTSAQNNTFVG
+449 ACTVNSAQNNAFVG
-463 GLVGASTDNSSTL
+463 GLIGDSSNNSSAL

-490 ASSSYSYIGGLIGRA
+490 ASSSYSYIGGLIGQA
-505 ENSSV
+505 ENSSI
-510 EKCYNAG
+510 KTSYNAG
-517 EMVKKNN
+517 EIKETGNN
-524 NDTIGA
+524 VGA
-530 IVGSADSTSS
+530 IVGSIDNPSS
-540 VISCYYWNDC
+540 VTECYYWSGC
-550 GAAGAGTGKTANDM
+550 GAQGAGTGRTANDM
-564 TEDGTWATNLGLDT
+564 TEDGTWATNLSGFSEDI
-578 SVWTKDNNDS
+578 WEKAENDPET
-588 DSTGNLP
+588 TGNLP
-595 VLSANKQ
+595 VLTANKQ
-602 EPAPTLIRVPKQ
+602 EPAPTLARVSKQ

-627 PIYKTQEPF
+627 TIYDTQESF
-636 TLIAS
+636 TLTAS
-641 GGQSTGAVTWTTSDE
+641 GGLLNGAVTWSTSDE

-669 YGVGLV
+669 HGVGLV
-675 TITATKAGDDT
+675 TIIATKAGDDT
-686 YADAMATY
+686 YADAIATY
-694 SFTVFGTPI
+694 SFTVLGTPI

-732 VALNQ
+732 AALNQ

-749 YDIDGKQVNK
+749 YDSDGKQVNK
-759 GDAFVKDEVYKA
+759 GDAFVKDKVYKA
-771 VIRLQANPYYSFAK
+771 VIRLQANPYYSFAN
-785 DIEVV
+785 DIAVV

-810 QLNQIDVVIT
+810 QPNQIDVVIT
-820 FKPTSHEH
+820 FKPTTHEH
-828 NYDNDNWTRDPLHHW
+828 NYDYGNWATDPLHHW

-855 SEMPGYAAHTG
+855 SEMPDYAAHTG

-883 TFDAN
+883 IFDAN

-902 GKLSTLPTPT
+902 GKLSALPTPT

-936 YNANTT
+936 YDKNTT
-942 LYAHWMAIPSGSS
+942 LYAHWTAIPSGSS

-1020 MPASKVTVKATFTK
+1020 MPASKVTVKATFIK
-1034 DIVTLPFIDVHP
+1034 DLVTLPFTDVSAD
-1046 GDWFYDPVC
+1046 DWFYDPVC

-1086 HRLEGSPAASAGD
+1086 HRLEGNPQASAGD

-1104 SGDWYAQA
+1104 DGDWYAQA

-1121 VNGFDDGTF
+1121 VNGMGDGTF

-1153 MDVTATGDLSA
+1153 MDVTATGDLTHYSDANSISA
-1164 YTDADSVSDWAQE
+1164 WAKD
-1177 SVEWMVG
+1177 SVEWAVG
-1184 SGLLGGYDDNTLRP
+1184 SGLIGGYEDSTLRP

-1207 ASVLQRALGNV
+1207 ASVLQRYLAN
-1218 AGNQ
+1218 

>member
-1 MMKHLQRKACS
+1 MKHLQRKACS
-12 LLCVLALLISLL
+12 LLCIIVLLTSLV
-24 PVSAWAGDPNIEP
+24 PASAWAVDSTIEP
-37 WMPPSAPENPTVKD
+37 WTPPSAPTDVS
-51 GTWTDSGNY
+51 GSWTEPNNY
-60 RTTWYDNNQS
+60 DTSWYDSHENDS
-70 ATEFT
+70 AYT
-75 LNDAADLAGLAVI
+75 LEDAADLAGLAVL
-88 VNGLNGHEPDN
+88 VNGGNT
-99 FAGKTITLAANT
+99 FAGKTITLKAGE
-111 TFDLSAHTWTP
+111 TFNLSAHTWTP
-122 IGNSSNVDEYFK
+122 IGTSSSMFA
-134 GTFDGNSENGTTIT
+134 GTFDGSGATIT
-148 GMTILN
+148 GLTILD

-191 GIVGHVTGNTTITN
+191 GIVCYVAGTTMIEN
-205 CSFVGTIDASDGSSE
+205 CSFEGTIDASAGSSKE
-220 KYNNIGGIVGET
+220 HNNIGGVVAET
-232 DSQVTIENCRTNGT
+232 YSQVTIKDCRTDGT

-254 GGIVGYSYASS
+254 GGIVGCAGGTS
-265 AGIDVTITDCIN
+265 AGINVTITDCTN
-277 EAELRPATCTAV
+277 KAEIRPAACTAV
-289 GGIVGF
+289 
-295 SEITRSLNVKN
+295 
-306 CVNSGAI
+306 
-313 TNNVITPSNKASN
+313 
-326 LGGIVGRINGA
+326 GGIVGRINGA
-337 ATAAITGCTN
+337 ASAAITGCKNT
-347 SAALTS
+347 AALTS
-353 GNSENMGGIVG
+353 GNSANMGGIVG

-402 ETKALSVKQCSN
+402 ETKDLSAKQCSN
-414 QGAVSGRAKKNAYV
+414 QGAVSGSAKKDAYV

-442 EKCYNAG
+442 KECYNAG
-449 ACTVTSAQNNTFVG
+449 ACTVNSAQNNAFVG
-463 GLVGASTDNSSTL
+463 SLIGDSSNNSSAL

-505 ENSSV
+505 ENSSI
-510 EKCYNAG
+510 KTSYNAG
-517 EMVKKNN
+517 EIKETGNN
-524 NDTIGA
+524 VGA
-530 IVGSADSTSS
+530 IVGSIDNPSS
-540 VISCYYWNDC
+540 VTECYYWSGC
-550 GAAGAGTGKTANDM
+550 GAQGAGTGKTANDM
-564 TEDGTWATNLGLDT
+564 TENDTWMTNLGLDT
-578 SVWTKDNNDS
+578 NVWTKDNNDS

-602 EPAPTLIRVPKQ
+602 EPAPTLTREAKQ
-614 SQGELTITGQPSE
+614 TQTGFAITGQPSE
-627 PIYKTQEPF
+627 PIYETKGSFKLATE
-636 TLIAS
+636 
-641 GGQSTGAVTWTTSDE
+641 GGLPNGAVTWETSDSA
-656 NIATVDE
+656 IASVDQN
-663 RGTVTI
+663 GTVNI
-669 YGVGLV
+669 HDVGPV
-675 TITATKAGDDT
+675 TITATKAGNDT
-686 YADAMATY
+686 YADAKATY
-694 SFTVFGTPI
+694 FFTVYGTPI
-703 SEVEISNLKA
+703 SEVSISNLKA

-732 VALNQ
+732 AALNQ

-749 YDIDGKQVNK
+749 YDSDGKQVNK
-759 GDAFVKDEVYKA
+759 GDAFVKDKVYKA
-771 VIRLQANPYYSFAK
+771 VIRLQANPYYSFAN
-785 DIEVV
+785 DIAVV

-810 QLNQIDVVIT
+810 QPNQIDVVIT
-820 FKPTSHEH
+820 FKPTTHEH
-828 NYDNDNWTRDPLHHW
+828 NYDYGNWATDPLHHW

-883 TFDAN
+883 IFDAN

-902 GKLSTLPTPT
+902 GKLSALPTPT

-925 SGGTAVTAETV
+925 SGGTAVTAETM

-942 LYAHWMAIPSGSS
+942 LYAHWTAIPSGSS
-955 SYMIDVIESTHGT
+955 SYMIDIMESTHGT

-1008 LTNNGDGTYTFK
+1008 LTNNGDGTYSFK
-1020 MPASKVTVKATFTK
+1020 MPASKVTVKATFIK
-1034 DIVTLPFIDVHP
+1034 DFVTLPFIDVHP
-1046 GDWFYDPVC
+1046 SDWFYDPVC
-1055 YVYSQGLM
+1055 YAYSQGLM

-1074 TSLSRAMLVAVL
+1074 THLSRAMLVAVL
-1086 HRLEGSPAASAGD
+1086 HRLEGSPQASGGD

-1104 SGDWYAQA
+1104 DGDWYAQA

-1153 MDVTATGDLSA
+1153 LDVSASGSLSTF
-1164 YTDADSVSDWAQE
+1164 TDAASVSDWAKE
-1177 SVEWMVG
+1177 SVEWAVG
-1184 SGLLGGYDDNTLRP
+1184 SGLLGGYEDSTLRP

>member
-1 MMKHLQRKACS
+1 MKHLQRKACS
-12 LLCVLALLISLL
+12 LLCIIVLLTSLV
-24 PVSAWAGDPNIEP
+24 PASAWAGNSDIES
-37 WMPPSAPENPTVKD
+37 WTPPSAPEKPTEQD

-60 RTTWYDNNQS
+60 KTTWYDDNPN
-70 ATEFT
+70 AIEFT

-88 VNGLNGHEPDN
+88 VNGLNGYEPDN

-111 TFDLSAHTWTP
+111 TFNLSAHTWTP
-122 IGNSSNVDEYFK
+122 IGTSSSMFA
-134 GTFDGNSENGTTIT
+134 GTFDGSGATIT
-148 GMTILN
+148 GLTILE

-191 GIVGHVTGNTTITN
+191 GIVCYVTGNTMIEN
-205 CSFVGTIDASDGSSE
+205 CSFDGAIDARDGSSKE
-220 KYNNIGGIVGET
+220 YNNIGGIVGET
-232 DSQVTIENCRTNGT
+232 YSQVTIKNCRIDGT

-254 GGIVGYSYASS
+254 GGIVGCAGGTS
-265 AGIDVTITDCIN
+265 AGINVTITDCIN
-277 EAELRPATCTAV
+277 KAELRPDSCTAV
-289 GGIVGF
+289 GGIIGY
-295 SEITRSLNVKN
+295 SRITGILTVTA
-306 CVNSGAI
+306 CVN
-313 TNNVITPSNKASN
+313 NEDITPTVSASN

-337 ATAAITGCTN
+337 DSAAITDCTN

-364 YSNQSTTITDCH
+364 WSGRVTTIENCH
-376 NSGTVTNSSVGEY
+376 NSGTVTNSSVEQY

-402 ETKALSVKQCSN
+402 ETKNLSVKQCSN
-414 QGAVSGRAKKNAYV
+414 QGAVSGSAKKDAHV
-428 GGIVGQFYCVGGNI
+428 GGIVGQFYHVGGNI
-442 EKCYNAG
+442 EECYNAG
-449 ACTVTSAQNNTFVG
+449 ACTVNSAQNNAFVG
-463 GLVGASTDNSSTL
+463 GLIGDSSNNSSTL

-505 ENSSV
+505 ENSSI
-510 EKCYNAG
+510 KTSYNAG
-517 EMVKKNN
+517 KIKGTGSNV
-524 NDTIGA
+524 GA
-530 IVGSADSTSS
+530 IVGSADTT
-540 VISCYYWNDC
+540 VTDCYYWSGC
-550 GAAGAGTGKTANDM
+550 GAAGAGTGRTANDM
-564 TEDGTWATNLGLDT
+564 TENDTWMTNLCLDT
-578 SVWTKDNNDS
+578 NVWEKSKNASETI
-588 DSTGNLP
+588 GYLP
-595 VLSANKQ
+595 VLKANKQ
-602 EPAPTLIRVPKQ
+602 DPAPMLTRVPKK
-614 SQGELTITGQPSE
+614 SQGELTITGQPSD
-627 PIYKTQEPF
+627 PIYETKGSFKLATE
-636 TLIAS
+636 
-641 GGQSTGAVTWTTSDE
+641 GGLPNGAVTWTTSE
-656 NIATVDE
+656 EAVATVDNNG
-663 RGTVTI
+663 RVTI
-669 YGVGLV
+669 KGVGKV

-686 YADAMATY
+686 YADAIATY
-694 SFTVFGTPI
+694 SFTVLGTPI

-713 PVSGEDPVT
+713 PVYGENPVT
-722 YVEVPDGAPY
+722 YVKVPDGAPY
-732 VALNQ
+732 VALKQ

-749 YDIDGKQVNK
+749 YDIDGNQVNN

-771 VIRLQANPYYSFAK
+771 VIRLQANPYYSFAN
-785 DIEVV
+785 DIAVV

-828 NYDNDNWTRDPLHHW
+828 NYDYGNWATDPLHHW

-866 NPGEACSVCGA
+866 NPGEVCSDCGA
-877 DIGYEI
+877 VIGYEI

-902 GKLSTLPTPT
+902 GKLSALPTPA

-936 YNANTT
+936 YNADTT
-942 LYAHWMAIPSGSS
+942 LYAHWTAIPSGSS

-994 AALTVTDKNGNDVA
+994 ATLTVTDKNGKKMA

-1034 DIVTLPFIDVHP
+1034 DLVTLPFIDVHP

-1055 YVYSQGLM
+1055 FVYSQGLM

-1074 TSLSRAMLVAVL
+1074 THLTRAMLVAVL
-1086 HRLEGSPAASAGD
+1086 HRLEGSPAASGSD

-1104 SGDWYAQA
+1104 SGDWYAEA

-1140 MAAIL
+1140 LAAIL
-1145 RNYAAYKG
+1145 MNYAQYKG
-1153 MDVTATGDLSA
+1153 QDVSARATLDTYNDATAIS
-1164 YTDADSVSDWAQE
+1164 SWANDVMSWAVAE
-1177 SVEWMVG
+1177 
-1184 SGLLGGYDDNTLRP
+1184 GLLTGVTNDQLQP
-1198 QGTTTRAEV
+1198 QGNATRAQV
-1207 ASVLQRALGNV
+1207 AAILQRFLSE
-1218 AGNQ
+1218 

>member
-12 LLCVLALLISLL
+12 LLCIIVLLTSLL
-24 PVSAWAGDPNIEP
+24 PASAWAVDSTIEP
-37 WMPPSAPENPTVKD
+37 WTPPSAPTDVS
-51 GTWTDSGNY
+51 GSWTEANNY
-60 RTTWYDNNQS
+60 DTSWYNETDK
-70 ATEFT
+70 TFT

-88 VNGLNGHEPDN
+88 VNGLNGHAKDN

-111 TFDLSAHTWTP
+111 TFDLSTHLWTP

-134 GTFDGNSENGTTIT
+134 GAFDGNSENRTTIT

-191 GIVGHVTGNTTITN
+191 GIVCHVTGTTTITN
-205 CSFVGTIDASDGSSE
+205 CSFDGTIDASDGSSE

-232 DSQVTIENCRTNGT
+232 DSEVTIENCRTNGK

-289 GGIVGF
+289 GGIVGI
-295 SEITRSLNVKN
+295 SEITGNLTVSA
-306 CVNSGAI
+306 CVN
-313 TNNVITPSNKASN
+313 NEDITPTVYATN

-337 ATAAITGCTN
+337 ASAAITGCKNT
-347 SAALTS
+347 AALTS

-402 ETKALSVKQCSN
+402 ETKDLSVKQCSN
-414 QGAVSGRAKKNAYV
+414 QGAVSGSDKYDAYV
-428 GGIVGQFYCVGGNI
+428 GGLIGGITSVGTL

-449 ACTVTSAQNNTFVG
+449 ACRVTSAQYNAFVG
-463 GLVGASTDNSSTL
+463 GLVGDSSTL
-476 TLQNSYNVGTISNA
+476 TLQNSYNVGKISND
-490 ASSSYSYIGGLIGRA
+490 ASSSDSYIGGLIGRA
-505 ENSSV
+505 ENSSI
-510 EKCYNAG
+510 KTSYNAG
-517 EMVKKNN
+517 EMVKKND

-530 IVGSADSTSS
+530 IVGSADTNSS
-540 VISCYYWNDC
+540 VTDCYYWSGC
-550 GAAGAGTGKTANDM
+550 GAQGAGTGRTANDM
-564 TEDGTWATNLGLDT
+564 TENDTWMTNLSGFSADI
-578 SVWTKDNNDS
+578 WEKAANDPET
-588 DSTGNLP
+588 TGNLP
-595 VLSANKQ
+595 VLTNNEQ
-602 EPAPTLIRVPKQ
+602 EPAPTLTREAKQ
-614 SQGELTITGQPSE
+614 TQTGFAITGQPSD
-627 PIYKTQEPF
+627 PIYETQEPF
-636 TLIAS
+636 TLTAS
-641 GGQSTGAVTWTTSDE
+641 GGQSKGAVTWSTSDE
-656 NIATVDE
+656 NIASVDQN
-663 RGTVTI
+663 GTVTI
-669 YGVGLV
+669 EGVGPV
-675 TITATKAGDDT
+675 TITAAKAGDDT
-686 YADAMATY
+686 YADAIATY
-694 SFTVFGTPI
+694 SFSVLGMPI
-703 SEVEISNLKA
+703 SEVTISNLKA

-722 YVEVPDGAPY
+722 YVEVPEDANYHGL
-732 VALNQ
+732 VAA
-737 IDLGGSTVTANW
+737 DLGDSTATVEW
-749 YDIDGKQVNK
+749 YDNEGNRVHK
-759 GDAFVKDEVYKA
+759 GDNFMQNEVYTVVVPLA
-771 VIRLQANPYYSFAK
+771 ANDYYSFAEE
-785 DIEVV
+785 IQVN
-790 HTPGFTP
+790 TPGFTP
-797 GTVDNISIEAVPN
+797 GTVTMVSTAPDPN
-810 QLNQIDVVIT
+810 LENTIRVSIT
-820 FKPTSHEH
+820 FKPTTHEH
-828 NYDNDNWTRDPLHHW
+828 NYDYGNWTTDPLHHW

-855 SEMPGYAAHTG
+855 SEMPDYAAHTG

-877 DIGYEI
+877 VIGYEI

-888 GGQCDTTSMYTDTA
+888 GGQCDTTSMYTDTT
-902 GKLSTLPTPT
+902 GKLSALPTPT

-925 SGGTAVTAETV
+925 SGGTAVTTETV
-936 YNANTT
+936 YDKNTT
-942 LYAHWMAIPSGSS
+942 LYAHWTAIPSGSS

-1020 MPASKVTVKATFTK
+1020 MPTSKVTVKATFTK
-1034 DIVTLPFIDVHP
+1034 DLVTLPFIDVHP
-1046 GDWFYDPVC
+1046 DDWFYDPVC

-1086 HRLEGSPAASAGD
+1086 HRLEGSPQASAGD

-1104 SGDWYAQA
+1104 DGDWYAQA

-1153 MDVTATGDLSA
+1153 MDVTAVGDLSA
-1164 YTDADSVSDWAQE
+1164 YTDAASVSDWAKD
-1177 SVEWMVG
+1177 SVQWMVG
-1184 SGLLGGYDDNTLRP
+1184 SGLLGGYEDGTLRP
-1198 QGTTTRAEV
+1198 HGTTTRAEV
-1207 ASVLQRALGNV
+1207 ASVLQRYLAN
-1218 AGNQ
+1218 

>member
-12 LLCVLALLISLL
+12 LLCVLALLISLV
-24 PVSAWAGDPNIEP
+24 PVSAWAGDSDVTDWQEP
-37 WMPPSAPENPTVKD
+37 TPPTTANGSWTEEN
-51 GTWTDSGNY
+51 NY
-60 RTTWYDNNQS
+60 NTSWYDNNQS

-75 LNDAADLAGLAVI
+75 LNDAADLAGLAVL
-88 VNGLNGHEPDN
+88 VNGGNT
-99 FAGKTITLAANT
+99 FAGKTITLKAGK

-122 IGNSSNVDEYFK
+122 IGTSSSYFI
-134 GTFDGNSENGTTIT
+134 GTFDGNSESGTTIT
-148 GMTILN
+148 GLTIFN

-169 IKNAKLTDG
+169 IKNVKLTDG
-178 YISLSSNRYTRVG
+178 YISLSSEQYTRVG
-191 GIVGHVTGNTTITN
+191 GIVCYATGTTMIEN
-205 CSFVGTIDASDGSSE
+205 CSFEGTIDASAGSSKE
-220 KYNNIGGIVGET
+220 FNNIGGVVAET
-232 DSQVTIENCRTNGT
+232 YSQVTIKDCQAAGK

-254 GGIVGYSYASS
+254 GGIVGYIGGTS
-265 AGIDVTITDCIN
+265 AGINVTITDCTN
-277 EAELRPATCTAV
+277 EAELRPDSCTAV
-289 GGIVGF
+289 GGIVGY
-295 SEITRSLNVKN
+295 SGIPGKLTVTDCANN
-306 CVNSGAI
+306 GAI
-313 TNNVITPSNKASN
+313 TSSVSTDYF
-326 LGGIVGRINGA
+326 GGIVGRINGMGN
-337 ATAAITGCTN
+337 AAITGCTN

-402 ETKALSVKQCSN
+402 ETKDLSVKQCSN
-414 QGAVSGRAKKNAYV
+414 QGAVSGRAKKGAYV
-428 GGIVGQFYCVGGNI
+428 GGIVGQFYRVGGNI

-449 ACTVTSAQNNTFVG
+449 ACTVNSAQNNAFVG
-463 GLVGASTDNSSTL
+463 GLIGDSSNNSSAL

-490 ASSSYSYIGGLIGRA
+490 ASSSYSYIGGLIGQA
-505 ENSSV
+505 ENSSI
-510 EKCYNAG
+510 KTSYNAG
-517 EMVKKNN
+517 EIKETGNN
-524 NDTIGA
+524 VGA
-530 IVGSADSTSS
+530 IVGSIDNPSS
-540 VISCYYWNDC
+540 VTECYYWSGC
-550 GAAGAGTGKTANDM
+550 GAQGAGTGKTANDM
-564 TEDGTWATNLGLDT
+564 TENDTWATNLSGFSAEIWEKAANAPET
-578 SVWTKDNNDS
+578 
-588 DSTGNLP
+588 TGNLP
-595 VLSANKQ
+595 VLTANKQ
-602 EPAPTLIRVPKQ
+602 EPAPTLARVSKQ

-627 PIYKTQEPF
+627 TINDTQESF
-636 TLIAS
+636 TLTAS
-641 GGQSTGAVTWTTSDE
+641 GGLLNGAVTWSTSDE

-663 RGTVTI
+663 HGTVTI
-669 YGVGLV
+669 HGVGLV
-675 TITATKAGDDT
+675 TITATKAGDAT
-686 YADAMATY
+686 YADAIATY
-694 SFTVFGTPI
+694 SFTVLGTPI

-749 YDIDGKQVNK
+749 YDSDGKQVNK
-759 GDAFVKDEVYKA
+759 GDAFVKDKVYKA
-771 VIRLQANPYYSFAK
+771 VIRLQANPYYSFAN
-785 DIEVV
+785 DIAVV

-797 GTVDNISIEAVPN
+797 GTVDNISIEAVSN
-810 QLNQIDVVIT
+810 QSNQIDVVIT
-820 FKPTSHEH
+820 FKPTTHEH
-828 NYDNDNWTRDPLHHW
+828 NYDYGNWATDPLHHW
-843 HACTEND
+843 HACTAGD

-855 SEMPGYAAHTG
+855 SEMPDYAPHTG
-866 NPGEACSVCGA
+866 NPGDKCSVCGA
-877 DIGYEI
+877 VIGYEI

-888 GGQCDTTSMYTDTA
+888 GGQCDTTSMYTDTT
-902 GKLSTLPTPT
+902 GKLSALPTPT
-912 RGGYTFDGWFTEQ
+912 CGGYTFDGWFTEQ

-936 YNANTT
+936 YDKNTT
-942 LYAHWMAIPSGSS
+942 LYAHWTAIPSGSS

-1034 DIVTLPFIDVHP
+1034 DLVTLPFIDVHP

-1086 HRLEGSPAASAGD
+1086 HRLEGSPQASVCD

-1104 SGDWYAQA
+1104 EGDWYAQA

-1153 MDVTATGDLSA
+1153 FDVTASGSLSTF
-1164 YTDADSVSDWAQE
+1164 TDAASVSDWAKE
-1177 SVEWMVG
+1177 SVEWAVG
-1184 SGLLGGYDDNTLRP
+1184 SGLLGGYEDSTLQP

>member
-1 MMKHLQRKACS
+1 MKHLQRKACS
-12 LLCVLALLISLL
+12 LLCIIALLTSLV
-24 PVSAWAGDPNIEP
+24 PMSAWAGDSTIEP
-37 WMPPSAPENPTVKD
+37 WTPPSAPENPTVKD

-60 RTTWYDNNQS
+60 RTTWYDDNPN
-70 ATEFT
+70 AIEFT
-75 LNDAADLAGLAVI
+75 LNDAADLAGLAVL
-88 VNGLNGHEPDN
+88 VNGGNT
-99 FAGKTITLAANT
+99 FAGKTITLKAGE

-122 IGNSSNVDEYFK
+122 IGTSSSMFA
-134 GTFDGNSENGTTIT
+134 GTFDGSGATIT
-148 GMTILN
+148 GLTILD

-169 IKNAKLTDG
+169 IKNIELTDG
-178 YISLSSNRYTRVG
+178 YISLSSEQYTRVG
-191 GIVGHVTGNTTITN
+191 GIVCYVTGTTTITN
-205 CSFVGTIDASDGSSE
+205 CSFDGTIDARNGSSNE
-220 KYNNIGGIVGET
+220 YNNIGGIVGDT
-232 DSQVTIENCRTNGT
+232 YSQVTIENCQAAGTIYGNGT
-246 IFGNGYYM
+246 YM
-254 GGIVGYSYASS
+254 GGIVGRSYGTS
-265 AGIDVTITDCIN
+265 AKDVTILHCIN
-277 EAELRPATCTAV
+277 EAELRPGSCTAV
-289 GGIVGF
+289 GGIVGY
-295 SEITRSLNVKN
+295 SEITGSLEVKN
-306 CVNSGAI
+306 CVNNGAI
-313 TNNVITPSNKASN
+313 TPSSFATN

-337 ATAAITGCTN
+337 ASAAITGCKNT
-347 SAALTS
+347 AALTS

-402 ETKALSVKQCSN
+402 ETKDLSVKQCSN

-449 ACTVTSAQNNTFVG
+449 ACTVTGAQNNAFVG

-490 ASSSYSYIGGLIGRA
+490 ASSSYSYIGGLIGQA
-505 ENSSV
+505 ENSSI
-510 EKCYNAG
+510 KTSYNAG
-517 EMVKKNN
+517 EIKETGNN
-524 NDTIGA
+524 VGA
-530 IVGSADSTSS
+530 IVGTIDNPSS
-540 VISCYYWNDC
+540 VTECYYWSGC
-550 GAAGAGTGKTANDM
+550 GAQGAGTGRTANEM
-564 TEDGTWATNLGLDT
+564 TENDTWATNLGLDT
-578 SVWTKDNNDS
+578 NVWEKAANVS
-588 DSTGNLP
+588 DDTGYLP
-595 VLSANKQ
+595 VLKDNKQ
-602 EPAPTLIRVPKQ
+602 NPAPM
-614 SQGELTITGQPSE
+614 LTREAKRTQTGFAITGQPSE
-627 PIYKTQEPF
+627 PIYETEGSFKLATE
-636 TLIAS
+636 
-641 GGQSTGAVTWTTSDE
+641 GGQSTGAVTWETSDSA
-656 NIATVDE
+656 IASVDKN
-663 RGTVTI
+663 GTVTI
-669 YGVGLV
+669 EGVGEV

-686 YADAMATY
+686 YADAKATY
-694 SFTVFGTPI
+694 FFTVLGTPI
-703 SEVEISNLKA
+703 SEVTISNLKA

-722 YVEVPDGAPY
+722 YVEVPEDANYHGL
-732 VALNQ
+732 VAA
-737 IDLGGSTVTANW
+737 DLGDSTATVEW
-749 YDIDGKQVNK
+749 YDNEGHRVHE
-759 GDAFVKDEVYKA
+759 GDNFMQNEVYTVVVPLA
-771 VIRLQANPYYSFAK
+771 ANDYYSFAEE
-785 DIEVV
+785 IQVN
-790 HTPGFTP
+790 TPGFTP
-797 GTVDNISIEAVPN
+797 GTVTQFSTAPDPNLKNTIRVSIV
-810 QLNQIDVVIT
+810 
-820 FKPTSHEH
+820 FKPTAHMHSYQNEET
-828 NYDNDNWTRDPLHHW
+828 WTTEPLHHW

-866 NPGEACSVCGA
+866 NPGDKCSVCGA

-902 GKLSTLPTPT
+902 GKLSTLPTPK

-1008 LTNNGDGTYTFK
+1008 LTNNGDGTYSFK
-1020 MPASKVTVKATFTK
+1020 MPASKVTVKATFIK
-1034 DIVTLPFIDVHP
+1034 DFVTLPFIDVHP
-1046 GDWFYDPVC
+1046 SDWFYDPVC
-1055 YVYSQGLM
+1055 FVYSQGLM

-1074 TSLSRAMLVAVL
+1074 THLTRAMLVAVL

-1099 FTDVA
+1099 FTDV
-1104 SGDWYAQA
+1104 SDGDWYAQA

-1121 VNGFDDGTF
+1121 VNGFDDGSF
-1130 QPNAAITREQ
+1130 QPNTAITREQ
-1140 MAAIL
+1140 LAAIL
-1145 RNYAAYKG
+1145 CNYAQYKG
-1153 MDVTATGDLSA
+1153 FDTSASGDLST
-1164 YTDADSVSDWAQE
+1164 YSDAASVSDWAKE
-1177 SVEWMVG
+1177 SVEWAVG
-1184 SGLLGGYDDNTLRP
+1184 SGLIGGYEDSTLRP

>member
-1 MMKHLQRKACS
+1 MKHLQRKVCS

-24 PVSAWAGDPNIEP
+24 PVSAWAGDSTIEP
-37 WMPPSAPENPTVKD
+37 WTPPSAPTDVR
-51 GTWTDSGNY
+51 GSWTEPNNY
-60 RTTWYDNNQS
+60 DTSWYDSHENDS
-70 ATEFT
+70 AYAYT
-75 LNDAADLAGLAVI
+75 LEDAEDLAGLAVI
-88 VNGLNGHEPDN
+88 VNGLNGHEKDN
-99 FAGKTITLAANT
+99 FAGKTITLKAGE

-134 GTFDGNSENGTTIT
+134 GTFNGNFEKGTTIT

-162 AFVNSAT
+162 ALVNSAT
-169 IKNAKLTDG
+169 IRDIKISKG
-178 YISLSSNRYTRVG
+178 YISAASGSNIKVG
-191 GIVGHVTGNTTITN
+191 GIVGYACGTTKITN
-205 CSFVGTIDASDGSSE
+205 CSFDGTIATGDRSSSS
-220 KYNNIGGIVGET
+220 YNYFGGIVGET
-232 DSQVTIENCRTNGT
+232 NSQVTIENCQAAGTIYGNGT
-246 IFGNGYYM
+246 CM
-254 GGIVGYSYASS
+254 GGIVGRNYGTS
-265 AGIDVTITDCIN
+265 AQDVTILRCTN
-277 EAELRPATCTAV
+277 EAELRPGSCMAV

-295 SEITRSLNVKN
+295 SQIKGSLEVKN
-306 CVNSGAI
+306 CVNKGAI
-313 TNNVITPSNKASN
+313 TPSSFATK

-389 PELTYTGGILGRM
+389 SILTYTGGILGCM
-402 ETKALSVKQCSN
+402 ETENLSLNQCSN
-414 QGAVSGRAKKNAYV
+414 QGAVSGSAKNDAYV
-428 GGIVGQFYCVGGNI
+428 GGLIGGITSVGTL

-449 ACTVTSAQNNTFVG
+449 ACTVNSTQNNAFVG
-463 GLVGASTDNSSTL
+463 GLIGDSSNNSSAL

-490 ASSSYSYIGGLIGRA
+490 ASSSYSYIGGLIGQA

-564 TEDGTWATNLGLDT
+564 TEDGTWATNLSGFSEDI
-578 SVWTKDNNDS
+578 WEKAENDPET
-588 DSTGNLP
+588 TGKLP
-595 VLSANKQ
+595 VLTANKQ
-602 EPAPTLIRVPKQ
+602 EPAPTLARVPKQ

-627 PIYKTQEPF
+627 PIYETQEPF
-636 TLIAS
+636 TLTVS
-641 GGQSTGAVTWTTSDE
+641 GGLPNGAVTWSTSDE

-669 YGVGLV
+669 HGVGLV
-675 TITATKAGDDT
+675 TITATKAGDAT
-686 YADAMATY
+686 YADAIATY
-694 SFTVFGTPI
+694 SFTVYGTPI
-703 SEVEISNLKA
+703 SEVTISNLKA
-713 PVSGEDPVT
+713 PVYGEAPKMN
-722 YVEVPDGAPY
+722 VEVPENANYHGVKAADF
-732 VALNQ
+732 
-737 IDLGGSTVTANW
+737 GSSTATVEWRDNDW
-749 YDIDGKQVNK
+749 NLVHEDDDFIQN
-759 GDAFVKDEVYKA
+759 EVYTA
-771 VIRLQANPYYSFAK
+771 VVPLVANDYYSFAK
-785 DIEVV
+785 NIEVV

-810 QLNQIDVVIT
+810 QPNQIDVVIT
-820 FKPTSHEH
+820 FKPTTHEH
-828 NYDNDNWTRDPLHHW
+828 NYDYDNWTTDPLHHW
-843 HACTEND
+843 RACTEND

-877 DIGYEI
+877 VIGYEI

-902 GKLSTLPTPT
+902 GKLSALPTPT

-942 LYAHWMAIPSGSS
+942 LYAHWTAIPSGSS
-955 SYMIDVIESTHGT
+955 SYMIDVMESTHGT

-994 AALTVTDKNGNDVA
+994 AALTVTDRNGNDVA

-1034 DIVTLPFIDVHP
+1034 DLVTLPFIDVHP

-1099 FTDVA
+1099 FTDV
-1104 SGDWYAQA
+1104 SDGDWYAQA

-1130 QPNAAITREQ
+1130 QPNTAITREQ
-1140 MAAIL
+1140 LAAIL
-1145 RNYAAYKG
+1145 CNYAQYKG
-1153 MDVTATGDLSA
+1153 FDTSTSGDLST
-1164 YTDADSVSDWAQE
+1164 YSDAASVSDWAQE

-1184 SGLLGGYDDNTLRP
+1184 SGLLGGYDDSTLRP